1 MNVNRAGQ
9 RQILLARKCVVG
21 EKRRELAR
29 RDPLQTMPT
38 RHSVFDR
45 CRVCGKTV
53 VRIFARNANC
63 FGHFAGNCY
72 NSYREHRASFGAIDS
87 SLRGST
93 RRGYPLLAFELQQYW
108 KSNCETSTANHR
120 KHGES
125 LRRQRKTRGDGPV
138 SCENKKTPAA
148 QTPRARRGEL

>member
-38 RHSVFDR
+38 RHS
-45 CRVCGKTV
+45 
-53 VRIFARNANC
+53 IFARNANC

-138 SCENKKTPAA
+138 SGPNKKTPAA